1 MPWGWNQSE
10 KDGINLD
17 LDNRLYLHT
26 ALSGLHMAIG
36 MRGVAHCSLYV
47 ITRRQ
52 ATSNIAAP
60 LTSTLVVVLYR
71 PTPTELYIGH
81 CYSLTRDAGRSP
93 PADNYVCLYPH
104 TPDACLSHPEPG
116 ALLKAAAAFG
126 AAFSSGM
133 RDAYSER

>member
-1 MPWGWNQSE
+1 MLFGE

-17 LDNRLYLHT
+17 LDNRNRLYLHR
-26 ALSGLHMAIG
+26 SGLHMAH

-71 PTPTELYIGH
+71 PTPTEL
-81 CYSLTRDAGRSP
+81 
-93 PADNYVCLYPH
+93 
-104 TPDACLSHPEPG
+104 
-116 ALLKAAAAFG
+116 
-126 AAFSSGM
+126 
-133 RDAYSER
+133 